1 VVTNSELKA
10 EVIVI
15 EKQIAALIG
24 RRVELLE
31 KQGGEF
37 LTKELTLSVASLLS
51 SRIIA
56 HTHELTG
63 ESPEKIM
70 SRFFE
75 SVRAQ
80 VPTTLA
86 KYAAKSGRARAFA
99 AGILPRGED
108 V

>member
-1 VVTNSELKA
+1 MVTNSELKA

-37 LTKELTLSVASLLS
+37 LTTELTLSVASLLS

-63 ESPEKIM
+63 ESAEKIM
-70 SRFFE
+70 NRFFE

-80 VPTTLA
+80 VPPTLA
-86 KYAAKSGRARAFA
+86 KYAAKSGRSRAFA
-99 AGILPRGED
+99 NGILPRGEG
-108 V
+108 